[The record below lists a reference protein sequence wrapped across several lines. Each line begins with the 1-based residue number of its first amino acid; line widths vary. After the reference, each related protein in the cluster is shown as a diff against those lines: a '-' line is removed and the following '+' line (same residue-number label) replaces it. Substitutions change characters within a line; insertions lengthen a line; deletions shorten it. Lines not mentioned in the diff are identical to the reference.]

1 MPARASWKGFLRINR
16 LSIPVKAFTANQSEP
31 DIVLHL
37 LHRGCHQRIRQQRI
51 CPLHGLV
58 ASEEII
64 SGYEYANDQYLA
76 LEPEELE
83 ALHPEGDKSI
93 TVDCF
98 VAEQEINPLQQSG
111 RYYYLVPDEPLSQ
124 RPFCVLREGMRELQ
138 RQAVARVVMSR
149 RELLVALRPQG
160 RLLAM
165 IVLEYPQR
173 LRSACDYEGEVEALM
188 PGPAE
193 QALIRQLID
202 SMTDTQIDWERY
214 RDSYLDGLHQLIE
227 QKLVARE
234 VGENALPHTAP
245 EDDAELVA
253 ALRASLAAAGV
264 GTALPP
270 SPPSRVR
277 TQNVEDTP
285 PARKLG

>member
-16 LSIPVKAFTANQSEP
+16 LSIPIKAFTVNQSEQE
-31 DIVLHL
+31 IVLHL
-37 LHRGCHQRIRQQRI
+37 LHRGCQQRIRQQRV
-51 CPLHGLV
+51 CPLHGPV
-58 ASEEII
+58 AAEDIV
-64 SGYEYANDQYLA
+64 SGYEYANGQYLA
-76 LEPEELE
+76 LDPEELE
-83 ALHPEGDKSI
+83 SLHPEGDKSI

-98 VAEQEINPLQQSG
+98 VAEQLIDPMQYSG

-149 RELLVALRPQG
+149 RELLVALRPRG

-165 IVLEYPQR
+165 TVLEYPHR
-173 LRSACDYEGEVEALM
+173 LRSACDYEGEVEPLI

-193 QALIRQLID
+193 RSLIRQLID
-202 SMTDTQIDWERY
+202 SMTDIQVDWERY
-214 RDSYLDGLHQLIE
+214 RDAYLDGLHQLIE
-227 QKLVARE
+227 HKLAARDF
-234 VGENALPHTAP
+234 GENPAQNPAP
-245 EDDAELVA
+245 TDDAELVA

-264 GTALPP
+264 STALPP
-270 SPPSRVR
+270 SPPSKICP
-277 TQNVEDTP
+277 QNVEDIS

>member
-1 MPARASWKGFLRINR
+1 MPGRASWKGFLRINR
-16 LSIPVKAFTANQSEP
+16 LSIPIKAFTVNQSEP
-31 DIVLHL
+31 EIVLHL
-37 LHRGCHQRIRQQRI
+37 VHRGCQQRIRQQRI

-58 ASEEII
+58 ASEEIV
-64 SGYEYANDQYLA
+64 SGYEYAHGQYLA

-98 VAEQEINPLQQSG
+98 VAEQQIDPLQHSG
-111 RYYYLVPDEPLSQ
+111 RSYYLVPDEPVSQ

-138 RQAVARVVMSR
+138 RQALARVVISR
-149 RELLVALRPQG
+149 KELLVALRPRG

-165 IVLEYPQR
+165 TVLEYTQL
-173 LRSACDYEGEVEALM
+173 LRSACDYEGEVEPLI

-202 SMTDTQIDWERY
+202 SMTENQVEWERY
-214 RDSYLDGLHQLIE
+214 RDAYYEGLHQLIE
-227 QKLVARE
+227 QKLAARD
-234 VGENALPHTAP
+234 VGENVPQTPAP

-264 GTALPP
+264 AAVLPP
-270 SPPSRVR
+270 SPPNRSRP
-277 TQNVEDTP
+277 QGVEDMP